1 MSAPTAERDSGR
13 VAILEKIAAYEAAG
27 IFDKDVEDDPP
38 TVPLDYQKVDFLG
51 KRLFT
56 RMATRLANRVA
67 TAYYE
72 RFIRRGDF
80 LLGEVRGLE
89 NFRAVTGG
97 AVLTANHFS
106 PLDNYAV
113 WRSVRADFGRRRLY
127 KVIREGNY
135 TSFPGLYGYFFRHC
149 NTLPL
154 GSNLAVLRELMVAV
168 DQLLKRGEK
177 ILIYPEQ
184 GMWWN
189 YRKPRPLK
197 DGAFRFAARSSAPVV
212 PFFITMEDTETYGAD
227 GFPLQAYTV
236 HILEPIYPDASK
248 NVKQNALEMKQKNY
262 LAWKKVY
269 EETYGIP
276 LTYTTVTENKCFT
289 QQPSQQQM

>member
-1 MSAPTAERDSGR
+1 MEKAQDRLE
-13 VAILEKIAAYEAAG
+13 VLEKIREYEKNG
-27 IFDKDVEDDPP
+27 WFDRDVENDPP
-38 TVPLDYQKVDFLG
+38 TTPLKPGQVDYTLKKLSS
-51 KRLFT
+51 KISSEI
-56 RMATRLANRVA
+56 ANRVA
-67 TAYYE
+67 KNYFDKLIKE
-72 RFIRRGDF
+72 GQLIIK
-80 LLGEVRGLE
+80 EVRGLE
-89 NFRAVTGG
+89 NYLSVADKG
-97 AVLTANHFS
+97 AMITCNHFNAF
-106 PLDNYAV
+106 DNYAV
-113 WRSVRADFGRRRLY
+113 FKAIEKSLGRKRLY

-168 DQLLKRGEK
+168 DVLLKRGEK

-197 DGAFRFAARSSAPVV
+197 EGAFRFAARSSAPVV